1 MCHMGSCIKCP
12 GLVHCGGSARVVKK
26 PNCFFEKSIFQ
37 RVFRIIL
44 GPPKHV
50 SHLVW
55 SANLISAAIRAC
67 FILLLRPRTFLG
79 ILSPGIS
86 FGGTSNIWVFWSVHR
101 TLFSGGLPA
110 CVEVVAC
117 LWLYTA
123 RPLYSVYCS
132 LYCCAAPDVRR
143 ITSVLCFPSAH
154 PPISPPTFHC
164 SYML

>member
-1 MCHMGSCIKCP
+1 MVFCQTGGK
-12 GLVHCGGSARVVKK
+12 GSARVVKK
-26 PNCFFEKSIFQ
+26 PYCFFEKKYFFQ
-37 RVFRIIL
+37 RACRIIL

-55 SANLISAAIRAC
+55 SAHFIFAAIRAC

-86 FGGTSNIWVFWSVHR
+86 FGGASNIWVFWSVHR

-154 PPISPPTFHC
+154 PPISPPTFQC